1 MADWL
6 QKQWATYTL
15 WHLFLT
21 PLSWLFFVIAR
32 IRVWL
37 YGSGWLKSYRLS
49 VPVIVVGNINVGGA
63 GKTPL
68 VIWLAEQLLQAGY
81 KPGIIS
87 RGYGG
92 QIKAAQAVF
101 ADSNPQQLGD
111 EPVLIAKRT
120 NCPVF
125 VSPDRIAAGQ
135 ALLQAH
141 PECNVIVSDDGLQHY
156 RLQRDVEIVVFDSV
170 KGFGNEALLPAGPLR
185 ENTSRLKSVDA
196 VVSNGTVAD
205 VQKFMRSY
213 GVKPIEMQL
222 QSGDFFNLLDV
233 SKRSTAAG
241 FAGQQVLAIAG
252 IGNPERFFQQ
262 LNHMGISFSRKSY
275 PDHYAFSVDD
285 FEVANENV
293 VMTEK
298 DAVKCHAFAQQNFWV
313 LPVNALIKDGLL
325 AIILNKLSRRE

>member
-1 MADWL
+1 MTDWL

-15 WHLFLT
+15 WHLLLT
-21 PLSWLFFVIAR
+21 PLSWLFFVVAR
-32 IRVWL
+32 IRRWL
-37 YGSGWLKSYRLS
+37 YISGWLKSYRLS
-49 VPVIVVGNINVGGA
+49 VPVIVVGNINVGGT

-92 QIKAAQAVF
+92 QTKTVQAVF

-125 VSPDRIAAGQ
+125 VSPDRVAAGQ
-135 ALLQAH
+135 ALVRAH
-141 PECNVIVSDDGLQHY
+141 PECNVIISDDGLQHY

-185 ENTSRLKSVDA
+185 ESVSRLRSVDA
-196 VVSNGTVAD
+196 VVSNGAVAD
-205 VQKFMRSY
+205 VQKFVSIY
-213 GVKPIEMQL
+213 GVTPIEMQL
-222 QSGDFFNLLDV
+222 QSGDFVNLLDA
-233 SKRSTAAG
+233 SKKSTAAT
-241 FAGQQVLAIAG
+241 FVGQQVLAIAG

-262 LNHMGISFSRKSY
+262 LTHMGVSFSSKSY
-275 PDHYAFSVDD
+275 PDHYAFSAHD
-285 FEVANENV
+285 FELTNESV

-298 DAVKCHAFAQQNFWV
+298 DAVKCNAFARSNFWV
-313 LPVNALIKDGLL
+313 LPVNALIKDDLIT
-325 AIILNKLSRRE
+325 IILNKLSRRE

>member
-1 MADWL
+1 MTDWL

-15 WHLFLT
+15 WHLLLT

-32 IRVWL
+32 IRGWL
-37 YGSGWLKSYRLS
+37 YKSGWLKSYRLS
-49 VPVIVVGNINVGGA
+49 VPVIVVGNINVGGT

-92 QIKAAQAVF
+92 QINAAQAVF

-125 VSPDRIAAGQ
+125 VSPDRVAAGQ
-135 ALLQAH
+135 ALLQAR
-141 PECNVIVSDDGLQHY
+141 PECNVIISDDGLQHY

-185 ENTSRLKSVDA
+185 ENASRLRSVDA

-205 VQKFMRSY
+205 VQRFLNIY
-213 GVKPIEMQL
+213 GVRPIEMQL
-222 QSGDFFNLLDV
+222 QSGNFFNLLDA
-233 SKRSTAAG
+233 SKKSAAAA
-241 FAGQQVLAIAG
+241 FAGQQVRAIAG

-262 LNHMGISFSRKSY
+262 LTHMGISFSSKSY
-275 PDHYAFSVDD
+275 PDHYAFSARD
-285 FEVANENV
+285 FELTSENV

-298 DAVKCHAFAQQNFWV
+298 DAVKCHAFAQSNFWV
-313 LPVNALIKDGLL
+313 LPVNALIKDDLIT
-325 AIILNKLSRRE
+325 IILNKLSRRE